1 MCPVCHVLLFVMV
14 CAVGSVSKLSYT
26 VCRFSCLTE
35 RVLEDDCVY
44 AVCEASVK
52 VVEVVC

>member
-1 MCPVCHVLLFVMV
+1 MV
-14 CAVGSVSKLSYT
+14 CAVVSVSKLSYT
-26 VCRFSCLTE
+26 VCRFSFMTE